1 MNIYEELFWN
11 NIRINIR
18 YFRNARKLTQEKL
31 AEKCNL
37 SYYYI
42 NDIESLTKN
51 KTFSLIV
58 LFTIAN
64 VLENDI
70 RELFS

>member
-18 YFRNARKLTQEKL
+18 YCRNKRKLTQEHL

-42 NDIESLTKN
+42 NEIESLKKN
-51 KTFSLIV
+51 KTFSLTV

-64 VLENDI
+64 VLEVDI

>member
-1 MNIYEELFWN
+1 MSLQEEIFWN
-11 NIRINIR
+11 IIRLNIR
-18 YFRNARKLTQEKL
+18 YYRNKRKLTQEEL

-37 SYYYI
+37 SYDFI
-42 NDIESLTKN
+42 NEIESLTKN
-51 KTFSLIV
+51 KTFSLST

-64 VLENDI
+64 NLDIDI